1 MMTDNTEVSR
11 LNLFY
16 EEKLLQ
22 KFLLRSKEKDKSIF
36 LFKIY
41 TRKITTKKQTYWT
54 SKQIKSVSSEMKIE
68 YADQ

>member
-1 MMTDNTEVSR
+1 MMTGNTEISR

-41 TRKITTKKQTYWT
+41 TRKITAKKQTY
-54 SKQIKSVSSEMKIE
+54 
-68 YADQ
+68 